1 MDEKKLQKP
10 VDSWKL
16 DRHLFLT
23 SNLKIMGKI
32 VSLIN
37 ITTDGFVD
45 GRYAITDADFFEF
58 SHGLL
63 SEAGTVAFGR
73 NTFELFQDRWL
84 MILEKEDE
92 PEWRVGMARV
102 LNDKH
107 KTVYSSTLKT
117 TTWKNSTILENVE
130 AGHINSYK
138 QEGNRG
144 LLTLGSLSL
153 VAVLTEMDLI
163 DDYYFCIQPV
173 IAGEGEHLFAMMNL
187 TKARPLN
194 YIDSQQLK
202 SGVHIIH
209 YQRVH

>member
-1 MDEKKLQKP
+1 
-10 VDSWKL
+10 
-16 DRHLFLT
+16 
-23 SNLKIMGKI
+23 MGKI

-37 ITTDGFVD
+37 ITTDGFAD

-58 SHGLL
+58 SHRLL
-63 SEAGTVAFGR
+63 SEARTVAFGR
-73 NTFELFQDRWL
+73 NTFELFQDRWTS
-84 MILEKEDE
+84 ILEKENE
-92 PEWRVGMARV
+92 PGWRVGMARV

-107 KTVYSSTLKT
+107 KAVYSSTLRT
-117 TTWKNSTILENVE
+117 TTWKNSIILQKVE

-138 QEGNRG
+138 QEGNGG

-153 VAVLTEMDLI
+153 VAVLTEMNLI

-173 IAGEGEHLFAMMNL
+173 IAGEGEHLFAMMKL
-187 TKARPLN
+187 TTSRPLK
-194 YIDSQQLK
+194 YVDSEQLK

>member
-1 MDEKKLQKP
+1 
-10 VDSWKL
+10 
-16 DRHLFLT
+16 
-23 SNLKIMGKI
+23 MGKI

-58 SHGLL
+58 SHRLL
-63 SEAGTVAFGR
+63 LEAGTVAFGR

-84 MILEKEDE
+84 MILEKENE
-92 PEWRVGMARV
+92 PEWRVRMARV
-102 LNDKH
+102 LNDKD
-107 KTVYSSTLKT
+107 KTVYSSTLRS
-117 TTWKNSTILENVE
+117 TTWKNSTILQNVE

-173 IAGEGEHLFAMMNL
+173 IAGEGEHLFAMMSL
-187 TKARPLN
+187 TKARPLE
-194 YIDSQQLK
+194 YVDSQQLK